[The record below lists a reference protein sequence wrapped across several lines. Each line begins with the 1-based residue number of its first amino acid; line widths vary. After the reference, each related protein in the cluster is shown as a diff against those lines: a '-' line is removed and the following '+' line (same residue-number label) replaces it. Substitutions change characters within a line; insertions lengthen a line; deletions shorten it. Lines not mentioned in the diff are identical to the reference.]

1 MQDGKRRVSA
11 SHIPSRFVF
20 ASGGTPE
27 VGQPG
32 SRRSQNKDRTRRAL
46 LDAADELFLAKGY
59 EATTLDEICE
69 KAGISLRTFFRYF
82 ESKRDLA
89 LYENMR
95 NMSRLREL
103 LARPHTPEQLLD
115 ELEALYDFMALEFE
129 QGDEARRRLF
139 RMAGEPELAGRSLML
154 DLDTETRIAAA
165 LTASGTGPRRGK
177 PRRHHDRWWRAPR
190 RVRLDRGAGAGF
202 PARRHRGR
210 VRGHPEVAA
219 RACCGEVPIENSHLE
234 KRLVDLPGL
243 AHV

>member
-165 LTASGTGPRRGK
+165 LTASGTGLAEASLVAIMIVG
-177 PRRHHDRWWRAPR
+177 
-190 RVRLDRGAGAGF
+190 G
-202 PARRHRGR
+202 ARRAVSDWIEAQGQGSLRAGIAAAFAVIR
-210 VRGHPEVAA
+210 KSRLVPVAA
-219 RACCGEVPIENSHLE
+219 KSR
-234 KRLVDLPGL
+234 
-243 AHV
+243 